1 MIKLHNRVS
10 DSNISKAELVENIE
24 ITKISYQDY
33 NRIVEILSNCFDL
46 SPNEVTA
53 QFLFSQVDLCNS
65 VKAIDKR
72 SGEIYGVLIFC
83 NYNITVGTPILHT
96 NPLLGKLLQ
105 PFKQINGHSFVL
117 DERLRG
123 LGIDKKMLE
132 YNAEYI
138 NQHKFIWC
146 AVENSLKSHNYWKRL
161 GFVEVLSNTEAK
173 FYIKSL

>member
-10 DSNISKAELVENIE
+10 DSNISREELLENIE
-24 ITKISYQDY
+24 ITTTAHQDY
-33 NRIVEILSNCFDL
+33 NKILEILSNCFDL
-46 SPNEVTA
+46 SPNEVAA
-53 QFLFSQVDLCNS
+53 QFLFSQVDLNNS
-65 VKAIDKR
+65 VKVIDKR
-72 SGEIYGVLIFC
+72 NGEIYGLLMLC
-83 NYNITVGTPILHT
+83 NYNITVGTPILHI
-96 NPLLGKLLQ
+96 NPILGKLLQ

-132 YNAEYI
+132 HNKDFI

-146 AVENSLKSHNYWKRL
+146 AVENSLKSHNYWKKL
-161 GFVEVLSNTEAK
+161 GFVEALENNEAK